1 MQGEYVMNKY
11 TNAALCAKE
20 EVLVGTIYTIAV
32 KRKTGPQKGECAYA
46 RPMANNQLAFQP
58 WTGWTTPAQFN
69 DLQKAEAWWDE
80 NKSKLDMAEI
90 KEYFDMDTLCIK
102 ERITVEKEYRK
113 L

>member
-1 MQGEYVMNKY
+1 MKGEHAMNKY
-11 TNAALCAKE
+11 TNAALHAKE
-20 EVLVGTIYTIAV
+20 EILVGTIYTIAV
-32 KRKTGPQKGECAYA
+32 KRKTGPNKGEWVYA
-46 RPMANNQLAFQP
+46 RPLANNQLAFQP

-69 DLQKAEAWWDE
+69 DLKKAEAWWDE
-80 NKSKLDMAEI
+80 NKSKLDMDAI